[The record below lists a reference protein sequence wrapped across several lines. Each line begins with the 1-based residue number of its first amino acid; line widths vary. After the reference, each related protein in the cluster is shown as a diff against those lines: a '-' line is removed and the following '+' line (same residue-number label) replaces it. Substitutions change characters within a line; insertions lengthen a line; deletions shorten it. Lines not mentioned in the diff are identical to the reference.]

1 MPDNDEPKS
10 ESDGLELIASGAD
23 ELTHAE
29 LLCLYQDSEQNIR
42 FSKLI
47 QWRTTIVTLAIFICF
62 AWLAHYSS
70 RNGDMIKILIILT
83 YVVGP
88 IALYMLVI
96 FQSWQG
102 TERKKIQL
110 IISNLSNL
118 ARNIYNTKSK
128 READVERYILLFFMG
143 CAILTGG
150 FLTLSRLLR
159 WF

>member
-1 MPDNDEPKS
+1 
-10 ESDGLELIASGAD
+10 
-23 ELTHAE
+23 
-29 LLCLYQDSEQNIR
+29 
-42 FSKLI
+42 
-47 QWRTTIVTLAIFICF
+47 
-62 AWLAHYSS
+62 
-70 RNGDMIKILIILT
+70 MIKILIILT
-83 YVVGP
+83 YVVGA
-88 IALYMLVI
+88 ISVYMLVI

-102 TERKKIQL
+102 TERKKIKL

-118 ARNIYNTKSK
+118 ARNIYHTKSK